1 MNLTFLLQ
9 KSECPPEILTHNAIS
24 VCIEGQEV
32 WFLLENDNIVTAPI
46 EIVESALPQ
55 IDNCKIKQHLL
66 NKCNL
71 TLTVNCKNDIK
82 RQQKHRYSL
91 FVREILSSKQN
102 CFNLLLILS
111 YLSAQYVKLK
121 YLVNLKIFHSKL
133 HAWDIV
139 LV

>member
-1 MNLTFLLQ
+1 M
-9 KSECPPEILTHNAIS
+9 
-24 VCIEGQEV
+24 
-32 WFLLENDNIVTAPI
+32 
-46 EIVESALPQ
+46 VESALPQ

-102 CFNLLLILS
+102 CFNLLLIFFCPVCKVKILG
-111 YLSAQYVKLK
+111 KLK
-121 YLVNLKIFHSKL
+121 NLSF
-133 HAWDIV
+133 
-139 LV
+139 